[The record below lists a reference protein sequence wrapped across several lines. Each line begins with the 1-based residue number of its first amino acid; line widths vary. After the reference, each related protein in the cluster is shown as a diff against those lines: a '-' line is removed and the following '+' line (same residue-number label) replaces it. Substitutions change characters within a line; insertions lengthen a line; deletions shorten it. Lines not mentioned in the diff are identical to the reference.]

1 MIGVRAVAV
10 VALLALVGCGYRL
23 VRYERS
29 LGDLGSVAIPT
40 LENESYE
47 AGVENIVSEALRR
60 EFLRRGALS
69 LSDDPA
75 RADLVLAGSILPVH
89 TSGRSFSSVALVLEY
104 ELTLSL
110 SLTATRSDGSEVP
123 LDPNALRETER
134 YLASADVEATRKNRE
149 EALRRVS
156 GLLAGRIHDAL
167 AEALTP

>member
-1 MIGVRAVAV
+1 VIGVRAVAV
-10 VALLALVGCGYRL
+10 VALLALAGCGYRL
-23 VRYERS
+23 VRYERT

-47 AGVENIVSEALRR
+47 AGVENMVSNALRR

-89 TSGRSFSSVALVLEY
+89 TSGRSFSSVTLVLEY
-104 ELTLSL
+104 EITLSL
-110 SLTATRSDGSEVP
+110 ALTATRSDGTEVP
-123 LDPNALRETER
+123 LDPNALRESER

>member
-1 MIGVRAVAV
+1 
-10 VALLALVGCGYRL
+10 
-23 VRYERS
+23 VRYEGS

-47 AGVENIVSEALRR
+47 AGVENIVSDALRR

-69 LSDDPA
+69 LSDDPG
-75 RADLVLAGSILPVH
+75 RADLVLAGSILPVQ

-123 LDPNALRETER
+123 LDPNSLRESER